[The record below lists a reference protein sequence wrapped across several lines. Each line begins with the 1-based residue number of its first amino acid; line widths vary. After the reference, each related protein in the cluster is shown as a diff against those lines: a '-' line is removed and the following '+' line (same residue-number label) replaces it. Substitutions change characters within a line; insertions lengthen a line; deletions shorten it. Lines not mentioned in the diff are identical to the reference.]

1 MGARSRATSMLDRLN
16 ASLADR
22 YALDRQLGRGGMASV
37 WLARDLRHDRWVAIK
52 VLHPELAG
60 AIGVDR
66 FLREIRL
73 TAGLQHPGIVPV
85 LDSGSFPGPDGGGQ
99 LPWYAMAFVDGESLR
114 QRLLR
119 ERHLPVDEAIGITEQ
134 VASALDAAHRVGIVH
149 RDIKPENLMLAGGR
163 VFVTDFGIAKALLDT
178 GGERLTSTGLAIG
191 TPTYMSPEQA
201 TAMAVDARTDQ
212 YSLACVLYEML
223 AGEPPFTGPTAQAIV
238 ARRMAEPARS
248 LRPVRSAVPPGVET
262 AVLRGLERLPTDR
275 FPDVAAFAAALRT
288 TAASP
293 AAPEPRRRM
302 LVRAVMAAV
311 LLAAVALAG
320 WAISGRGG
328 PAMPAHD
335 SVAVALYQRGV
346 QEYRKR
352 TPGGAAAAM
361 QAFSAAIQRDSGW
374 AEPWAGLSRNA
385 IHGYGRGFVFPGI
398 SRDSL
403 LRLAVAASDRAM
415 ALDPDLPQAWLA
427 RGNVSRQVDPTD
439 MSPSI
444 RALRKAL
451 SLDSTLAQGWNL
463 LALGLAESGDL
474 DQALTAWR
482 RAVAVNATY
491 AEGIAF
497 LGLGHYW
504 RRQSDSAMKWADS
517 AIALDPGYLLG
528 RTTAGYV
535 ALELGNLPRAEA
547 AFQAGRRL
555 GSEVEEVNNLAGEA
569 LVVARS
575 GRDGEARDILAIAE
589 SLVTANNY
597 TSSHTA
603 IYTAQ
608 AWAALGDLD
617 RAVTWLRRYS
627 PAADLHFQLHL
638 RCDPPFDPLASD
650 PRFRALLVRPRP
662 EAPQGC

>member
-1 MGARSRATSMLDRLN
+1 MLDRLN

-22 YALDRQLGRGGMASV
+22 YTIDRQLGRGGMASV
-37 WLARDLRHDRWVAIK
+37 WLARDLRHDRWAAIK

-66 FLREIRL
+66 FIREIRL
-73 TAGLQHPGIVPV
+73 TAGLQHPGVVPV
-85 LDSGSFPGPDGGGQ
+85 LDSGSFPGPDGVM

-119 ERHLPVDEAIGITEQ
+119 DRHLPVDEAIRITEET
-134 VASALDAAHRVGIVH
+134 ASALDAAHRVGIVH

-163 VFVTDFGIAKALLDT
+163 VFVTDFGIAKALVET

-248 LRPVRSAVPPGVET
+248 LRPVRSSVPPAVEA

-275 FPDVAAFAAALRT
+275 FPDVASFAAALRS

-293 AAPEPRRRM
+293 AVPGPRRRN
-302 LVRAVMAAV
+302 LLRAVVAAV
-311 LLAAVALAG
+311 LLAAVALTG
-320 WAISGRGG
+320 WAISGRRGSAK
-328 PAMPAHD
+328 PVRD
-335 SVAVALYQRGV
+335 SVAVALLQRGM

-352 TPGGAAAAM
+352 TPAGAAAAM
-361 QAFSAAIQRDSGW
+361 QAFNAAIQRDSAW
-374 AEPWAGLSRNA
+374 AEPWAGLARNA
-385 IHGYGRGFVFPGI
+385 IHGYGRGFAFPGI

-403 LRLAVAASDRAM
+403 LRLAVAASDRAL
-415 ALDPDLPQAWLA
+415 ALDPNLPWAWLA
-427 RGNVSRQVDPTD
+427 RGNVIRQVDPTD
-439 MSPSI
+439 MAPSI
-444 RALRKAL
+444 RSLRKAL
-451 SLDSTLAQGWNL
+451 SLDSTLPQGWNL
-463 LALGLAESGDL
+463 LALGLAESGDF

-482 RAVAVNATY
+482 RAVAVDPAY

-497 LGLGHYW
+497 LALAHYW
-504 RRQSDSAMKWADS
+504 RRRPDSATRWVDS

-528 RTTAGYV
+528 RSTAGYV
-535 ALELGNLPRAEA
+535 ALELGNFPRAEA

-555 GSEVEEVNNLAGEA
+555 GSEIEEVNNLAGEA
-569 LVVARS
+569 LVVARA
-575 GRDGEARDILAIAE
+575 GRQGQARGILATAE
-589 SLVTANNY
+589 SLAAADAY
-597 TSSHTA
+597 TSSHIA
-603 IYTAQ
+603 VYLAQ
-608 AWAALGDLD
+608 AWAALGEGD
-617 RAVTWLRRYS
+617 RAITWLQSYS

-638 RCDPPFDPLASD
+638 RCDPPFDPIARD
-650 PRFRALLVRPRP
+650 PRFRSLLVMPRP
-662 EAPQGC
+662 AAPRGC